1 MNRTI
6 LTVCAVIFVAG
17 SALAEEFEL
26 TVNVVGNGI
35 ADPNSG
41 TYETGAVVTIETW
54 PEAGYWVKAWTGA
67 DNDSSTELTNTVTM
81 VSDKIVIV
89 EFGPAI
95 IVNKPFGGDIWTSGS
110 IHTIKWSS
118 YGAGTVDILFSK
130 NDGSN
135 WQTIESSLADTGGY
149 TWYLPD
155 IVDSNKCLISIVPSV
170 PNTNVVCIESGLFT
184 IGPDSPDPVVP
195 SKWKSLGGGFRR
207 SGLSENYGPEVGCVK
222 WRFDTNLPVFA
233 GVTIGVDGRVVIT
246 CEDGSI
252 YTLDEEGSLLW
263 SYVIR
268 PPVITT
274 KIIGPHDF
282 LYIYEPN
289 LPPLSSPTIGQDGTV
304 YVGSTDG
311 KLYAI
316 DINGNLRWTH
326 TTDGFIY
333 SSPAVSEDG
342 KVYVCSQD
350 GVLYALGQD
359 GSELWSFETDGFGV
373 IGGSIFGSPAI
384 GTDGTVYIA
393 GLYDPNLYALDP
405 NDGNLKWACNLTD
418 PCDPDSRIG
427 WPFASPVVATDGTIY
442 QTLLY
447 DANLYAIEPNDG
459 NIIWSLDLADPCSGW
474 FDSGYANRYGCAGGW
489 SEPALGPDG
498 TIYVSY
504 DDPYLRAVDPNGTI
518 KWVTQ
523 LGMMGGFTLAVGSD
537 GLIYAASDDGYLCVV
552 NPHGE
557 EVARFEGYGWLSFPV
572 IAGDNTIIVSDAN
585 NTVWAIGADNCEEQ
599 IPALHRPQ
607 DLNTDWAVNFLDFA
621 LLAADWLD
629 CTDTEMYP
637 QETEPPCDYSGD
649 EIYLIGDI
657 DRSLY
662 VDLDDI
668 AALANRWLNGE

>member
-1 MNRTI
+1 MKWTI
-6 LTVCAVIFVAG
+6 LIACAVIFVAG

-54 PEAGYWVKAWTGA
+54 PDAGYWVKAWTGS

-81 VSDKIVIV
+81 VSDKIVTV

-95 IVNKPFGGDIWTSGS
+95 IVNKPVGGDIWTSGS
-110 IHTIKWSS
+110 IHEIKWSS

-130 NDGSN
+130 NNGSN
-135 WQTIESSLADTGGY
+135 WQNIESSLADTGGY

-155 IVDSNKCLISIVPSV
+155 IVDSNQCLISVVPSV
-170 PNTNVVCIESGLFT
+170 PDSDVVCIESGLFT
-184 IGPDSPDPVVP
+184 IHPDSPDPVVA
-195 SKWKSLGGGFRR
+195 SEWKSLGGDFRR
-207 SGLSENYGPEVGCVK
+207 TGLSDTNGPELGCVK
-222 WRFDTNLPVFA
+222 WQFETNRAVSA
-233 GVTIGVDGRVVIT
+233 SVTIGVDDRVHIA
-246 CEDGSI
+246 CEDGKL
-252 YTLDEEGSLLW
+252 YTVDPNGQLLW
-263 SYVIR
+263 SYDVNS
-268 PPVITT
+268 P
-274 KIIGPHDF
+274 
-282 LYIYEPN
+282 L
-289 LPPLSSPTIGQDGTV
+289 LSSPTIGPDGTV

-326 TTDGFIY
+326 NTDVFIY
-333 SSPAVSEDG
+333 SSPAVSSDW

-359 GSELWSFETDGFGV
+359 GSELWAFETGGFGV

-384 GTDGTVYIA
+384 GADGTIYIA
-393 GLYDPNLYALDP
+393 GLYDPNLYALDA
-405 NDGNLKWACNLTD
+405 NEGSLKWVCNFE
-418 PCDPDSRIG
+418 SGG
-427 WPFASPVVATDGTIY
+427 WPFASPVVAKDSVIY

-447 DANLYAIEPNDG
+447 DPNLYAIEPNDG
-459 NIIWSLDLADPCSGW
+459 NIIWSLDLADPYSGW
-474 FDSGYANRYGCAGGW
+474 FDSDYADRYGYADGW

-498 TIYVSY
+498 TIYVSF

-523 LGMMGGFTLAVGSD
+523 LGIMGGFTLTVGSD
-537 GLIYAASDDGYLCVV
+537 GLIYAASDDAYLCVV
-552 NPHGE
+552 NPDGE
-557 EVARFEGYGWLSFPV
+557 EIARFEGYDWLSFPV
-572 IAGDNTIIVSDAN
+572 IAADNTIIVSDAN
-585 NTVWAIGADNCEEQ
+585 NTVWAIGGDDCQDQVA
-599 IPALHRPQ
+599 ALHRPQ

-621 LLAADWLD
+621 LLAADWLE

-637 QETEPPCDYSGD
+637 PDGTSPCDYSGD
-649 EIYLIGDI
+649 EIYLTADV
-657 DRSLY
+657 DRNLY
-662 VDLDDI
+662 VDFADI